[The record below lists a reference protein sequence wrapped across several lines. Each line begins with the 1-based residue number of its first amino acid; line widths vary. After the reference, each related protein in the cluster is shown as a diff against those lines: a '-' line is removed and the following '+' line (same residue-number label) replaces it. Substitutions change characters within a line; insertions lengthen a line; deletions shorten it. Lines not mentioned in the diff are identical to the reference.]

1 MDNQSIR
8 VVLETERH
16 RIVGDLTLPTE
27 GYRSRISDY
36 LNQSD
41 LDFVALT
48 NVQVIEHLES
58 GATETTEREFMAVG
72 ARHILLAYPDEASGP
87 RRVAGWLCGP
97 SPPLGVQM
105 APRLPRRHADRAV
118 EADRLAVEHRVA
130 GDRGDQVGELVRQA
144 EAAREGDRLAER
156 LAGGLGEGGEQRRVE
171 EARGRSP

>member
-8 VVLETERH
+8 VVLEMERH

-48 NVQVIEHLES
+48 NVQLIEQLES

-72 ARHILLAYPDEASGP
+72 ARHILLAYPDE
-87 RRVAGWLCGP
+87 
-97 SPPLGVQM
+97 
-105 APRLPRRHADRAV
+105 
-118 EADRLAVEHRVA
+118 
-130 GDRGDQVGELVRQA
+130 
-144 EAAREGDRLAER
+144 
-156 LAGGLGEGGEQRRVE
+156 
-171 EARGRSP
+171 